1 LCNGYFPDQ
10 LKIDV
15 KPASM
20 SGGSLMQKCNFD
32 LSGRIAIVTGGGTGI
47 GKGVAAGLSQA
58 GATLIL
64 CGRRRDRC
72 ENASREIQQRTGA
85 EAYAFPCDV
94 TDKKQI
100 EDLVK
105 MVDDRFG
112 HIDIL
117 VNNAGVVSDCHVFDL
132 TEAEWNRVLDT
143 NLKGCFL
150 FSQSVAKV
158 MAETRTGVII
168 NISSQLGDVVRP
180 NRVHY
185 VASKAGVKM
194 LTKALAVDLAPY
206 GIRVNAVA
214 PGPIETDMTVSVL
227 SDSKMKSKIL
237 EHIPLGRVG
246 QPHDIAG
253 AVVFLASEAA
263 AFITGVTLYVDGG
276 YLAV

>member
-1 LCNGYFPDQ
+1 
-10 LKIDV
+10 
-15 KPASM
+15 M
-20 SGGSLMQKCNFD
+20 SGGSLMQKCDFD

-72 ENASREIQQRTGA
+72 ENASREIQQRTGV

-105 MVDDRFG
+105 MIDDRFG

-132 TEAEWNRVLDT
+132 TEAEWDRVLSI

-168 NISSQLGDVVRP
+168 NIGSQLGDVVRP

-227 SDSKMKSKIL
+227 SDSEMKSKIL
-237 EHIPLGRVG
+237 EHIPLGRLG